1 MPSFRRLTLMTLAGL
16 SAGSTALA
24 QDGARPDA
32 PGRRALERRLA
43 PLLDEPPYDRAT
55 WGVYAVDE
63 RGRVLYAR
71 NADRLFIPASSTKL
85 VVSATAAALLPPDYR
100 VRTSLYINGSFADGV
115 LDGDLVLYGRG
126 DPSFSTRCYATDTL
140 LAGVCDSAMTV
151 MGALADLVV
160 AQGVR
165 RITGRVLGDG
175 SYFEPRT
182 LHPRWELFDAAWWYA
197 APISGLAFNDNSI
210 DFRITPGVSVD
221 APPTIT
227 WSPDVGLVAFENRAR
242 TGPADSASTIGD
254 HFYRVPGTWQVWAEG
269 TAARGRRPW
278 TQYFAVP
285 DPNLYAARA
294 LAVALLARGV
304 SIEGGALGTTD
315 SLLTA
320 AARAGPPLVERLGR
334 PLPDLIFPILNTSQ
348 NTFAEYVLKV
358 LGRELGGVGSWDAG
372 IEVER
377 RFLIDSVRIDST
389 AFYLDD
395 GSGLSA
401 GNLVTPGAFVQ
412 LLDYMARHPR
422 RAAFLAAIPR
432 SGAPGSLLNRFTGS
446 ALAGRVVAKTG
457 SITHVNTL
465 SGYIDR
471 GDGRHITFSIQAN
484 GHTVSYNRML
494 ARIDAIVEEIGRTR

>member
-1 MPSFRRLTLMTLAGL
+1 
-16 SAGSTALA
+16 
-24 QDGARPDA
+24 
-32 PGRRALERRLA
+32 
-43 PLLDEPPYDRAT
+43 
-55 WGVYAVDE
+55 
-63 RGRVLYAR
+63 
-71 NADRLFIPASSTKL
+71 
-85 VVSATAAALLPPDYR
+85 
-100 VRTSLYINGSFADGV
+100 
-115 LDGDLVLYGRG
+115 
-126 DPSFSTRCYATDTL
+126 
-140 LAGVCDSAMTV
+140 
-151 MGALADLVV
+151 
-160 AQGVR
+160 
-165 RITGRVLGDG
+165 
-175 SYFEPRT
+175 
-182 LHPRWELFDAAWWYA
+182 
-197 APISGLAFNDNSI
+197 
-210 DFRITPGVSVD
+210 
-221 APPTIT
+221 
-227 WSPDVGLVAFENRAR
+227 
-242 TGPADSASTIGD
+242 
-254 HFYRVPGTWQVWAEG
+254 VWAEG

-278 TQYFAVP
+278 TEYFAVP

-401 GNLVTPGAFVQ
+401 GNLVTPRAFVQ

-422 RAAFLAAIPR
+422 RAAFLAALPR
-432 SGAPGSLLNRFTGS
+432 SGAPGSLLKRLTGT

-484 GHTVSYNRML
+484 GHTVSYSRML